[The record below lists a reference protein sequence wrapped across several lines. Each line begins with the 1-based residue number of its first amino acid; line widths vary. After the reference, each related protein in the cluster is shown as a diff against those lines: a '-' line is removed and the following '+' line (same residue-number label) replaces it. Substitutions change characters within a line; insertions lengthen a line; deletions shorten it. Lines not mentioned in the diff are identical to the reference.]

1 MEHKKIVIRSVY
13 GKVKEYHFQP
23 GKMQNGMNFPFVKP
37 VRYNIDGTSELIL
50 SEAERNDPNSRYYL
64 PEDLDIVVTDGTVFD
79 LNDPLDAN
87 KWACIRGSELIVPT
101 RDARDENG
109 NFIIDGDSRKYGVAE
124 LYIDIPGEES
134 ERSVNK
140 KKKLRRAYE
149 FIELD
154 SENGRLTK
162 CKLLGKKMYGAPS
175 SDVAE
180 YLYLRAEKN
189 PDEVI
194 ELYTSSDMQL
204 RLLAIDGIDR
214 RVFVKKDGLFMY
226 GETMLGASEDAMIMF
241 FKDPKNKR
249 ILDMVKFEVYPEYKV
264 LVSDE
269 PLPTTK
275 TEPETTTV
283 EENEDPFAGS
293 MLPDVDP
300 IIPSKPKTTGR
311 GKK

>member
-1 MEHKKIVIRSVY
+1 MENKKIVIRSVY

-50 SEAERNDPNSRYYL
+50 SEAERNNPASQYYL
-64 PEDLDIVVTDGTVFD
+64 PEDLDIVVTDGTVFN
-79 LNDPLDAN
+79 LEDPLDAN
-87 KWACIRGSELIVPT
+87 KWACIKGSELIVPT

-124 LYIDIPGEES
+124 LYIDVPGEES

-180 YLYLRAEKN
+180 YLYVRAEKN

-204 RLLAIDGIDR
+204 RLLVIDGIDR
-214 RVFVKKDGLFMY
+214 RVFIKKDGLFIY
-226 GETMLGASEDAMIMF
+226 GETMLGASEDAMILF

-249 ILDMVKFEVYPEYKV
+249 ILDMVKYEVYPEYKA
-264 LVSDE
+264 LVEDT
-269 PLPTTK
+269 PLMPTTV
-275 TEPETTTV
+275 TET
-283 EENEDPFAGS
+283 NEDPFVETTLS
-293 MLPDVDP
+293 DVEP
-300 IIPSKPKTTGR
+300 IKPKASGR
-311 GKK
+311 GSKK

>member
-1 MEHKKIVIRSVY
+1 MENKKIVIRSVY

-23 GKMQNGMNFPFVKP
+23 GKMPNGMNFPFVKQ
-37 VRYNIDGTSELIL
+37 VRYNIDGSSELIL
-50 SEAERNDPNSRYYL
+50 SEAERNDPASRYYL
-64 PEDLDIVVTDGTVFD
+64 PEDLDIVVTDGTIFD

-87 KWACIRGSELIVPT
+87 KWESIKGSELIVPT
-101 RDARDENG
+101 RDSRDENG

-134 ERSVNK
+134 ERSVSK

-180 YLYLRAEKN
+180 YLYVRAEKN
-189 PDEVI
+189 PDEII

-204 RLLAIDGIDR
+204 KLLVIDGTDR
-214 RVFVKKDGLFMY
+214 RVFVKKNGLFMY
-226 GETMLGASEDAMIMF
+226 GETMLGASDDAMIMF

-249 ILDMVKFEVYPEYKV
+249 ILDMAKYEVYPEYKALMTEEPQPV
-264 LVSDE
+264 VTENKPEEELVDDYTMSDVE
-269 PLPTTK
+269 P
-275 TEPETTTV
+275 
-283 EENEDPFAGS
+283 
-293 MLPDVDP
+293 
-300 IIPSKPKTTGR
+300 IKPKSGR
-311 GKK
+311 GNNKK

>member
-1 MEHKKIVIRSVY
+1 
-13 GKVKEYHFQP
+13 
-23 GKMQNGMNFPFVKP
+23 
-37 VRYNIDGTSELIL
+37 
-50 SEAERNDPNSRYYL
+50 
-64 PEDLDIVVTDGTVFD
+64 
-79 LNDPLDAN
+79 
-87 KWACIRGSELIVPT
+87 
-101 RDARDENG
+101 
-109 NFIIDGDSRKYGVAE
+109 

-214 RVFVKKDGLFMY
+214 RVFIKKDGLFMY
-226 GETMLGASEDAMIMF
+226 GETMLGASEEAMILF

-249 ILDMVKFEVYPEYKV
+249 ILDMVKYEVYPEYKA
-264 LVSDE
+264 LVEDT
-269 PLPTTK
+269 PLVPT
-275 TEPETTTV
+275 PVIET
-283 EENEDPFAGS
+283 NEDPVVETTLS
-293 MLPDVDP
+293 DVEP
-300 IIPSKPKTTGR
+300 TKPKSSGR
-311 GKK
+311 GNKK

>member
-1 MEHKKIVIRSVY
+1 
-13 GKVKEYHFQP
+13 
-23 GKMQNGMNFPFVKP
+23 
-37 VRYNIDGTSELIL
+37 
-50 SEAERNDPNSRYYL
+50 
-64 PEDLDIVVTDGTVFD
+64 
-79 LNDPLDAN
+79 
-87 KWACIRGSELIVPT
+87 
-101 RDARDENG
+101 
-109 NFIIDGDSRKYGVAE
+109 
-124 LYIDIPGEES
+124 
-134 ERSVNK
+134 
-140 KKKLRRAYE
+140 
-149 FIELD
+149 
-154 SENGRLTK
+154 
-162 CKLLGKKMYGAPS
+162 MYGAPS

-180 YLYLRAEKN
+180 YLYVRAEKN

-204 RLLAIDGIDR
+204 RLLVIDGIDR

-249 ILDMVKFEVYPEYKV
+249 ILDMAKFEVYPEYKV
-264 LVSDE
+264 LVNDE

-283 EENEDPFAGS
+283 EENEDPFTGT

-300 IIPSKPKTTGR
+300 VVPSKPKSTGR

>member
-1 MEHKKIVIRSVY
+1 MENKKIVIRSVY

-23 GKMQNGMNFPFVKP
+23 GKMPNGMNFPFVKQ
-37 VRYNIDGTSELIL
+37 VRYNIDGSSELVL
-50 SEAERNDPNSRYYL
+50 SEAERNNPESRYYL
-64 PEDLDIVVTDGTVFD
+64 PEDLDIVVTDGTVFN

-87 KWACIRGSELIVPT
+87 KWAVIKGSELIVPT

-134 ERSVNK
+134 ERSVSR

-180 YLYLRAEKN
+180 YLYVRAERN
-189 PDEVI
+189 PDEII

-204 RLLAIDGIDR
+204 KLLAIDGIDK
-214 RVFVKKDGLFMY
+214 RVFVKKNGLFMY
-226 GETMLGASEDAMIMF
+226 GETMLGASDDAMIVF

-249 ILDMVKFEVYPEYKV
+249 ILDMAKYEVYPEYKALSAMTPPV
-264 LVSDE
+264 AEVEVTTPEVELENEAESLLEDFE
-269 PLPTTK
+269 PI
-275 TEPETTTV
+275 TTT
-283 EENEDPFAGS
+283 A
-293 MLPDVDP
+293 
-300 IIPSKPKTTGR
+300 PKGKGR
-311 GKK
+311 GGKK